1 MHFIRKCA
9 TICASCPNR
18 RRDCASTPNCLAISC
33 VTPSAVTVGLK
44 ERGSAKMR
52 RKRSSDFGS
61 SKRTK
66 YGAVGSNINLTGRI
80 ESYTLGGQILISE
93 STRREA
99 GSQLRIDGQL
109 DIEPKGAKDRMT
121 IYDVGGI
128 GDPYNLF
135 LPELDEA
142 LVPLEP
148 PLGLRYAV
156 LEDKQVGS
164 TVLTG
169 QLVKLSATGA
179 EIRADTPVPV
189 LSNLKIW
196 LMDASGTD
204 LPGDLYAKV
213 VGLCPEG
220 TAGFTVHFTSLAP
233 ELQTF
238 VQTVLGEGSTPVT

>member
-1 MHFIRKCA
+1 
-9 TICASCPNR
+9 
-18 RRDCASTPNCLAISC
+18 
-33 VTPSAVTVGLK
+33 
-44 ERGSAKMR
+44 
-52 RKRSSDFGS
+52 
-61 SKRTK
+61 
-66 YGAVGSNINLTGRI
+66 
-80 ESYTLGGQILISE
+80 
-93 STRREA
+93 
-99 GSQLRIDGQL
+99 
-109 DIEPKGAKDRMT
+109 MT

-135 LPELDEA
+135 LPELHEA

-169 QLVKLSATGA
+169 QLVKLSAKGA

-189 LSNLKIW
+189 LSNLKIR

-213 VGLCPEG
+213 VGSSPEG
-220 TAGFTVHFTSLAP
+220 TSGLTVRFTWLAP
-233 ELQTF
+233 ELRTLM
-238 VQTVLGEGSTPVT
+238 QTVLGAGKPRDMLTRAQVAREERNE